1 MTTADKST
9 TTPAPNARPPL
20 LEVRVL
26 SAGYGALA
34 AVRGLDLQ
42 VLVVPAVCQNGA
54 ETTDIER

>member
-1 MTTADKST
+1 MTTADKSIPRSER
-9 TTPAPNARPPL
+9 PAAL
-20 LEVRVL
+20 VEVRVL

-42 VLVVPAVCQNGA
+42 MLVVPAACQNGA